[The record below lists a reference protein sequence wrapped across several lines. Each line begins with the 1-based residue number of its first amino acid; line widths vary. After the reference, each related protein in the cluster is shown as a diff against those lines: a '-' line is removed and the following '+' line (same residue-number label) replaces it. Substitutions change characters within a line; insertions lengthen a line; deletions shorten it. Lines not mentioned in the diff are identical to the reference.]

1 VLVRHIVFLFAYE
14 DEEVRP
20 KIADARGVMPDDV
33 KVDAL
38 GDLRF
43 IRNAIIH
50 NKGVL
55 PAGDHARLRK
65 MKGLLKPDAKI
76 VLSHDQM
83 HKLFIAI
90 KQAIA
95 EIILVYTG
103 HLPGAPDASQIVS
116 VAIQNAGPRKQP

>member
-1 VLVRHIVFLFAYE
+1 
-14 DEEVRP
+14 
-20 KIADARGVMPDDV
+20 
-33 KVDAL
+33 
-38 GDLRF
+38 
-43 IRNAIIH
+43 
-50 NKGVL
+50 
-55 PAGDHARLRK
+55 
-65 MKGLLKPDAKI
+65 
-76 VLSHDQM
+76 M